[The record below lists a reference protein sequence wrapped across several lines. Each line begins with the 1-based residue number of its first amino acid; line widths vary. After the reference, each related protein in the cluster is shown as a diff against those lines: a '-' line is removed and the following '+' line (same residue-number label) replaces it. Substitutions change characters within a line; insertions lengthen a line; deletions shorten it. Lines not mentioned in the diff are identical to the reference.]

1 MSETIIAK
9 IIAKKIGREVEEG
22 EIVEL
27 EPDIL
32 MTHEN
37 AGAIFKKF
45 ESIGINEV
53 WNKEKIVIPIDHCVP
68 AANEKYAANHKLI
81 RKFVKKY
88 GIKNF
93 YDIKAGICHQV
104 LPEKGHIAPG
114 EIILGADSHSTTYG
128 AFNAFST
135 GIGRSEAASLMA
147 IGKIWLKV
155 PETFKIEIIGEMPEK
170 TTPKDVILYLI
181 GEIGADG
188 ATYKSVEYVG
198 KVVEKMGISGRMTLA
213 NMTVEMGGKAGIF
226 LFDEKTKDWLDKR
239 VSRKYEPVEPGNAD
253 YEKELVFDV
262 GNLPPQIA
270 APHTV
275 DNVHPVEDLEGIP
288 IDQVV
293 LGTCTNGRVEDFEL
307 AMKILNGKKID
318 DSVRMLVIPAS
329 REIYIEAIER
339 GLITTFAKAG
349 AIVLNPNCGPC
360 LGAHE
365 GVLAPGEKC
374 LSTANRN
381 FKGRMGC
388 KEAEIYLASPATAA
402 ATAIKGEITDPR
414 SL

>member
-1 MSETIIAK
+1 MSETVIAK

-22 EIVEL
+22 EIVEV

-170 TTPKDVILYLI
+170 TTPKDVILHLI

-198 KVVEKMGISGRMTLA
+198 KTVEEMSISGRMTLA

-262 GNLPPQIA
+262 GDLSPQIA

-329 REIYIEAIER
+329 REIYIEAIEK

>member
-45 ESIGINEV
+45 ESIGIDEV
-53 WNKEKIVIPIDHCVP
+53 WNREKIVIPIDHCVP

-170 TTPKDVILYLI
+170 TTPKDVILHLI

-198 KVVEKMGISGRMTLA
+198 KTVEEMSISGRMTLA

-226 LFDEKTKDWLDKR
+226 LFDEKTKDWLNKR

-262 GNLPPQIA
+262 GDLSPQIA

-293 LGTCTNGRVEDFEL
+293 LGTCTNGRIEDFEL

-329 REIYIEAIER
+329 REIYIEAIEK

>member
-170 TTPKDVILYLI
+170 TTPKDVILHII

-188 ATYKSVEYVG
+188 ATYKLVEYMG
-198 KVVEKMGISGRMTLA
+198 EAVEKMGISGRMTMA

-226 LFDEKTKDWLDKR
+226 LFDEKTKKWLDKR
-239 VSRKYEPVEPGNAD
+239 VFRKYESVEPGNAD
-253 YEKELVFDV
+253 YEKELIFDV
-262 GNLPPQIA
+262 DDLSPQIA

-293 LGTCTNGRVEDFEL
+293 LGTCTNGRVEDFE
-307 AMKILNGKKID
+307 AAVDILDGKKID
-318 DSVRMLVIPAS
+318 DSVRMLIIPAS
-329 REIYIEAIER
+329 QEVYIKAIEK
-339 GLITTFAKAG
+339 GLIAKLAKAG

-381 FKGRMGC
+381 FRGRMGC

>member
-22 EIVEL
+22 EIVEV

-170 TTPKDVILYLI
+170 TTPKDVILHLI

-188 ATYKSVEYVG
+188 ATYKSVEYMG
-198 KVVEKMGISGRMTLA
+198 EAVEKMGISGRMTMA

-239 VSRKYEPVEPGNAD
+239 VFRKYEPVEPRNAY
-253 YEKELVFDV
+253 YEKELIFDV
-262 GNLPPQIA
+262 DDLSPQIA

-293 LGTCTNGRVEDFEL
+293 LGTCTNGRVEDFET
-307 AMKILNGKKID
+307 AVDILDGKKID

-329 REIYIEAIER
+329 QEVYIKAIEK

-381 FKGRMGC
+381 FRGRMGC
-388 KEAEIYLASPATAA
+388 KEAEIYLGSPATAA